1 METRKIALAC
11 FVGAFIGSIIALQI
25 GTIGWP
31 VGAIVGAFVA
41 YLGYNIEEIVLAIP
55 VAYRRTTSWRPDSEY
70 WFCWRKVFCEFF
82 NAGFNILMTIGLFA
96 APLTWLS
103 STMSLTRVIMMQIA
117 ISFAMGV
124 FMGLMSAS
132 ASMSG
137 VIRNRERNDWRNS
150 HVVTSA
156 DFPNFFK
163 YCNLMATEELP
174 KFIRGLVVATPI
186 AVNFVI
192 GVLVG
197 ICKFTATLFRLIHS
211 ELRLLCAVD
220 AALGTAVGYF
230 SGNALIGATAGA
242 LLGVLNYEIITVRVM
257 QIAGAKSLFR

>member
-1 METRKIALAC
+1 
-11 FVGAFIGSIIALQI
+11 
-25 GTIGWP
+25 
-31 VGAIVGAFVA
+31 
-41 YLGYNIEEIVLAIP
+41 
-55 VAYRRTTSWRPDSEY
+55 
-70 WFCWRKVFCEFF
+70 
-82 NAGFNILMTIGLFA
+82 
-96 APLTWLS
+96 
-103 STMSLTRVIMMQIA
+103 
-117 ISFAMGV
+117 
-124 FMGLMSAS
+124 
-132 ASMSG
+132 
-137 VIRNRERNDWRNS
+137 
-150 HVVTSA
+150 
-156 DFPNFFK
+156 
-163 YCNLMATEELP
+163 MATEELP